1 MKKASLMKIFGI
13 VMVFLL
19 VGYGTAF
26 SQEQTQEQTQEQ
38 VETPAAPEQP
48 AQSAQ
53 AEPSQKEELP
63 PALEAEMTV
72 AEHWTKNDAYPRSIA
87 AGARVHVVEKGD
99 TLWDLAARY
108 LGNPLLWPQIWDANK
123 YIPNAHWIYPGDPI
137 VITPVEP
144 VSEQQIAKEVQEAPT
159 AEEEAPSPMPT
170 TPAPEKKAYPIAL
183 DSDLYCSGFISSKLK
198 TLPIR
203 IIGNEEGVEKVG
215 LATGDVVYL
224 NQGESEGISPGD
236 EFTILHRVR
245 EIHHPVTLK
254 DLGLYVTQTGRLK
267 VVATQAHTS
276 TAQITF
282 ACDATTVDDL
292 LIAFEPKEV
301 PVFTEM
307 PPVDRY
313 SSEGPG
319 AKGYVVF
326 AKDDL
331 GAIGEGHELQI
342 DLGSKDGIAVGTRL
356 ILYRHHTS
364 NYEQV
369 GVSEELPRQVLGEMI
384 VYNVR
389 ESTSTGRIIQSFNY
403 VEVGDQVEVR
413 Q

>member
-26 SQEQTQEQTQEQ
+26 SQGQTQEQTQEQ
-38 VETPAAPEQP
+38 VETPAAAPQAQP
-48 AQSAQ
+48 AQTAQ
-53 AEPSQKEELP
+53 AEPEKKGELP
-63 PALEAEMTV
+63 APLEAEMTV
-72 AEHWTKNDAYPRSIA
+72 ASHWTKNDAYPRTIA
-87 AGARVHVVEKGD
+87 QGSRVHVVEKGD

-137 VITPVEP
+137 VIQAVEP
-144 VSEQQIAKEVQEAPT
+144 VSEQKIAEEVKEAPA
-159 AEEEAPSPMPT
+159 AEEPAPNPPT
-170 TPAPEKKAYPIAL
+170 AAPEKKQYPIAT
-183 DSDLYCSGFISSKLK
+183 DTDLYCSGLISATLK

-224 NQGESEGISPGD
+224 NQGEAEGISPGD

-245 EIHHPVTLK
+245 EIYHPVTQK
-254 DLGLYVTQTGRLK
+254 DVGLYVTQTGRLK
-267 VVATQAHTS
+267 VVATQEHTS

-282 ACDATTVDDL
+282 ACDATNVEDL
-292 LIAFEPKEV
+292 LIAFQPQEV
-301 PVFTEM
+301 PVMTEM

-313 SSEGPG
+313 SSEGNG
-319 AKGYVVF
+319 TKGYVVF
-326 AKDDL
+326 TKDDL
-331 GAIGEGHELQI
+331 GATGEGHELQI
-342 DLGSKDGIAVGTRL
+342 DLGAKDGIAVGTRL

-364 NYEQV
+364 NYEMV
-369 GVSEELPRQVLGEMI
+369 GVKQDLPRQVLGEMI

-389 ESTSTGRIIQSFNY
+389 ESTSTGRIIQSYNY
-403 VEVGDQVEVR
+403 VQTGDQVEVR